1 LALKELK
8 MEMCHNIGIEM
19 NEVIVKRGSSNG
31 IEIKDL
37 SLAIK
42 DVGLLNGSKIYLSF
56 GIPSDIDEYRV
67 QISLARLQH
76 LPNIIDN

>member
-1 LALKELK
+1 

-42 DVGLLNGSKIYLSF
+42 DVGLLNG
-56 GIPSDIDEYRV
+56 
-67 QISLARLQH
+67 
-76 LPNIIDN
+76 